1 MFVHTSVSFSETDIK
16 TIAMTKELLK
26 VNLTKLSEAV
36 TCKLCNK
43 WLRNAATITEC
54 CHSFCRECIEKK
66 LIDEKLNHCPVCNTD
81 LGCSPL
87 DKLRSDTRKQ
97 DLRDKI
103 FPFEDR
109 NDKEPSSKLIAKI
122 KKNFVSSLKPKREI
136 SKAGFRKVVIAEEP
150 DLSAP
155 KLDKVEDAKEDENQG
170 EAEFGEEAATI
181 GSARRAKAAARIKF
195 ICSAQPPGQEKTDGD
210 QPRVENSSGTLKIR
224 IPNFSKPNTELRNEK
239 VDLFEPLNCL
249 VEAGRKR
256 KSRSNST
263 MQDNGVT
270 SVHVH
275 SNDDDPQVDMV
286 AIDNHSHRTD
296 GNQNES
302 IPSSSDSVKPVVS
315 TKEKRPKISE
325 DLNFPAPAEI
335 DSDTESSKEFG
346 PIWFCLVAAEEN
358 KGSAPLPQLSSC
370 YLRVKDSS
378 VTVSYIKKYLVK
390 KLGLASETEVD
401 ITLQGLPVLSSLQ
414 LKTLVDVWLQTVP
427 KNDILTS
434 FGSSAKDFIM
444 VLSYG
449 RKANPSNYLPCS

>member
-1 MFVHTSVSFSETDIK
+1 MLATVSFSETDIK
-16 TIAMTKELLK
+16 TIAMPKELLK

-43 WLRNAATITEC
+43 WLRKAATITEC
-54 CHSFCRECIEKK
+54 CHTFCRECIEKK
-66 LIDEKLNHCPVCNTD
+66 LIDEKLNHCPLCNTD

-103 FPFEDR
+103 FPLEDW

-122 KKNFVSSLKPKREI
+122 KKNFASSLKPNREI

-155 KLDKVEDAKEDENQG
+155 KLDKVEDAKEDENEG
-170 EAEFGEEAATI
+170 DAEFGEEAATI

-195 ICSAQPPGQEKTDGD
+195 TCSAQPPGQEKTDGD
-210 QPRVENSSGTLKIR
+210 QPRVETSSRTLKIR

-249 VEAGRKR
+249 VEGGRKR
-256 KSRSNST
+256 KSCSNST
-263 MQDNGVT
+263 MQDNSVT
-270 SVHVH
+270 SVLVH
-275 SNDDDPQVDMV
+275 SNDDDPQVGMIE
-286 AIDNHSHRTD
+286 IDNHSHRTD

-315 TKEKRPKISE
+315 TKEKKPKISE

-335 DSDTESSKEFG
+335 DSDTESSEEFG

-401 ITLQGLPVLSSLQ
+401 ITLQGRPVLSSLQ
-414 LKTLVDVWLQTVP
+414 LKTLVDMWLQTVP

-449 RKANPSNYLPCS
+449 RKANTSNYLPCS